1 MRISR
6 RFLATGIS
14 LTALVAAGCS
24 SQGPASEALPPD
36 AKNPSAKSAVPAP
49 PAGGGFFSR
58 VQPVTLPE
66 GAIVKVRTTNTLST
80 KVNHAG
86 EPFAASLEE
95 PLIVNNRVIAQKGAN
110 VQGLIADADPG
121 GRVKGVARIAVRL
134 TSIET
139 AAGQAEISTN
149 TVAHQAHATKRK
161 DAAKIGI
168 GSGVGAVIGA
178 LAGGGKGAAI
188 GAGVGAG
195 AGTGVVL
202 ATHGDAAVLPSESVL
217 QFRLMAPLTVNM
229 K

>member
-1 MRISR
+1 M
-6 RFLATGIS
+6 
-14 LTALVAAGCS
+14 
-24 SQGPASEALPPD
+24 
-36 AKNPSAKSAVPAP
+36 
-49 PAGGGFFSR
+49 
-58 VQPVTLPE
+58 
-66 GAIVKVRTTNTLST
+66 VKVRTTNTLST

-86 EPFAASLEE
+86 EPFAASLQE

-110 VQGLIADADPG
+110 VTGVIADADPG

-139 AAGQAEISTN
+139 AEGKAEISTN
-149 TVAHQAHATKRK
+149 TVAHQANATKRK

-188 GAGVGAG
+188 GAGAGAG
-195 AGTGVVL
+195 AGTGLVL
-202 ATHGDAAVLPSESVL
+202 ATRGDAAVLPSESVL
-217 QFRLMAPLTVNM
+217 QFRLTAPLTVNM